1 MAVGWASTGY
11 KKTLVMGPTP
21 NLKSCQ
27 IFSWRFCPI
36 HLSTPFYG
44 LCALKSSKEGPG
56 RMFNRKNFSQPRT
69 KHSRRFRLSRY
80 EFISAVE
87 NRRKKRPDEVGEW
100 DHCQMGT
107 QTGRH
112 DATYERARS
121 QSVSQ
126 SVSDRFDVDGKSAA
140 LASGPEISERQRR
153 HAGIRHK
160 RERRE
165 GYILISGS

>member
-1 MAVGWASTGY
+1 MKSENGIIVRWARRQADMTR
-11 KKTLVMGPTP
+11 PT
-21 NLKSCQ
+21 N
-27 IFSWRFCPI
+27 
-36 HLSTPFYG
+36 
-44 LCALKSSKEGPG
+44 E
-56 RMFNRKNFSQPRT
+56 
-69 KHSRRFRLSRY
+69 
-80 EFISAVE
+80 SA
-87 NRRKKRPDEVGEW
+87 P
-100 DHCQMGT
+100 
-107 QTGRH
+107 
-112 DATYERARS
+112 S